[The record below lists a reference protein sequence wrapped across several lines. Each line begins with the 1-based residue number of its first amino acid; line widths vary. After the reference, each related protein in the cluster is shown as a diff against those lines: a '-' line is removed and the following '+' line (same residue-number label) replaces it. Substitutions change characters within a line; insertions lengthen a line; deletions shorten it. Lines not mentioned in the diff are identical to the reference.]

1 MLKRNH
7 VTCVNRRLCFG
18 LLNILIVWA
27 AMAPSVSVAQPIAF
41 ASRGGFPSKV
51 SVTSETVETIAAD
64 SIAVAVDPAKLGF
77 DVSKLDQIDV
87 EIESQIKAGKIV
99 GCSALILK
107 NHEIAYSKVFG
118 NRDQKRSL
126 PVEFDTI
133 WRIYSMSKPITSV
146 AVMQLVEVD
155 KIKLDE
161 PASTY
166 LPEFKELKVFKPG
179 RDGDADSTVEC
190 KSEMT
195 VRDLLRHTSGLTY
208 GFFGNSKVDQA
219 YRRSTLLITDEKIEN
234 TITKLSKIPL
244 LYQPGT
250 RWHYGVSTDVL
261 GRIVEV
267 ASGMTFREY
276 LQKHIFDPLD
286 MNDTFFTVP
295 KAKQSRFAEMYRF
308 DSGKLVPVSMASSF
322 RFLAEDN
329 VFYSGG
335 GGLCSTTR
343 DYVRFSQMLL
353 EGGELDGERLLKT
366 SSVQEMTKNQLPK
379 GAGGVGFK
387 FGLGFR
393 IDNQGHY
400 FWGGAAGTRFWVD
413 PKRKMITVF
422 MIQINPYQGGHGE
435 RFRKLAYEALKK

>member
-1 MLKRNH
+1 MIKLNQGTCFKR
-7 VTCVNRRLCFG
+7 TILFG
-18 LLNILIVWA
+18 ILMISIFV
-27 AMAPSVSVAQPIAF
+27 F
-41 ASRGGFPSKV
+41 ASTARITAAQLIALANGGDFLS
-51 SVTSETVETIAAD
+51 SDNEAAETIAAD
-64 SIAVAVDPAKLGF
+64 SIAVAVDAEKLGF
-77 DVSKLDQIDV
+77 DSSKLDKI
-87 EIESQIKAGKIV
+87 ELEMESQIQAGKIV

-107 NHEIAYSKVFG
+107 DNKVAYSRVFG
-118 NRDQKRSL
+118 QRDQKQNV

-146 AVMQLVEVD
+146 AVMQLAENGR
-155 KIKLDE
+155 IKLDE

-166 LPEFKELKVFKPG
+166 LPEFKELRVFKSG
-179 RDGDADSTVEC
+179 RGDAADATVEC
-190 KSEMT
+190 KNQMT

-219 YRRSTLLITDEKIEN
+219 YRRSTVLITDERIEN

-244 LYQPGT
+244 LHQPGT
-250 RWHYGVSTDVL
+250 KWHYSVSTDVL

-276 LQKHIFDPLD
+276 LQKHIFDPLE
-286 MNDTFFTVP
+286 MKDTFFTVP
-295 KAKQSRFAEMYRF
+295 KAKQNRFAEMYRF
-308 DSGKLVPVSMASSF
+308 DGGKLVPVGIATSF

-329 VFYSGG
+329 AFYSGG

-343 DYVRFSQMLL
+343 DYVRFAQMLL
-353 EGGELDGERLLKT
+353 EEGELDGKRLLKKL
-366 SSVQEMTKNQLPK
+366 SIKEMTKNQLPK
-379 GAGGVGFK
+379 GAGKPGFK

-400 FWGGAAGTRFWVD
+400 FWGGAAGTRFWID
-413 PKRKMITVF
+413 PKNKMITVF

-435 RFRKLAYEALKK
+435 RFKELAYEALRK